1 MMNKRNPCDT
11 DIYCITG
18 EGFSKGRS
26 NIEVVGRMIDAGIKT
41 IQYREKD
48 KSKRDMYRECVKL
61 RTMTADADV
70 VFIVNDH
77 VDLAMAV
84 SADGV
89 HVGQDD
95 LPVPAIRDLTGGN
108 MFIGLSTHSPEQAEI
123 ALELGADY
131 IGVGPVFE
139 TATKRDV
146 CDPVGFDYLNF
157 VVRAVSIPFV
167 AIGGIK
173 EHNVTE
179 LVSRGAG
186 CVAMITEIVGA
197 DDIEE
202 KIRTIRHTMKKGQ
215 KS

>member
-1 MMNKRNPCDT
+1 MKRNPCDT

-18 EGFSKGRS
+18 EEFSLGRS
-26 NIEVVGRMIDAGIKT
+26 NIEVVRQMIDAGIKT

-48 KSKRDMYRECVKL
+48 KSKGDMYRECVKI

-70 VFIVNDH
+70 VFVVNDH

-95 LPVPAIRDLTGGN
+95 LPVAAIRDVTGGT
-108 MFIGLSTHSPEQAEI
+108 MSIGLSTHSPEQAEK
-123 ALELGADY
+123 AVELGVDY
-131 IGVGPVFE
+131 IGVGPVF
-139 TATKRDV
+139 ATQTKKDV
-146 CDPVGFDYLNF
+146 CDPVGFDYLDF
-157 VVRAVSIPFV
+157 VVRSIKLPFV

-173 EHNVTE
+173 EHNVAE
-179 LVSRGAG
+179 LVRRGAG

-197 DDIEE
+197 NDIGQRI
-202 KIRTIRHTMKKGQ
+202 KTIRQTMNKG
-215 KS
+215 

>member
-1 MMNKRNPCDT
+1 MKKRNPCDT

-18 EGFSKGRS
+18 EEFSKGRS
-26 NIEVVGRMIDAGIKT
+26 NIEVVEHMIRAGIKT

-48 KSKRDMYRECVKL
+48 KSKRDMYKECVKI

-70 VFIVNDH
+70 IFVVNDH

-95 LPVPAIRDLTGGN
+95 LPVPAIRDLILGN
-108 MFIGLSTHSPEQAEI
+108 MIIGLSTHTPEQAEI

-131 IGVGPVFE
+131 IGVGPIFS
-139 TATKRDV
+139 TKTKRDV

-173 EHNVTE
+173 EDNVME
-179 LVSRGAG
+179 LVKRGAG

-197 DDIEE
+197 DDIED
-202 KIRTIRHTMKKGQ
+202 KIRSIRKMMKKGQ
-215 KS
+215 QA